1 MEPQLA
7 IQTQNPSEVCEVERL
22 CLSHK
27 AMAMLPSSSFYF
39 LLNPLGCG

>member
-7 IQTQNPSEVCEVERL
+7 IQTQNPTEVCEVERL

-27 AMAMLPSSSFYF
+27 AMVMLTPI
-39 LLNPLGCG
+39 LLLLLTA